1 VKLPSDGALL
11 RAACGLGLAA
21 LPLMV
26 WSVLEPTVWPVLVAL
41 SVGQAL
47 GTLSFVLYL
56 VVVVR
61 DLGVVRRLTGRRE
74 RTGSAPPATPPEA

>member
-1 VKLPSDGALL
+1 MKLPEDRTLL
-11 RAACGLGLAA
+11 RIACVMGLLA

-41 SVGQAL
+41 TLGQAI

-61 DLGVVRRLTGRRE
+61 DLDVVKRFRGRAAARKE
-74 RTGSAPPATPPEA
+74 PTA